1 MGDLKTMIN
10 AQFCLVHFWPLS
22 PSRPVSLCFDTNP
35 GSMGWGD
42 WFRRFRSWGWCK
54 GDAQPEIRWPCEWNS
69 EWESKRKM
77 SPKEFFVSVCV
88 LVINIIKHTFKE
100 KAPLCDH
107 GRRMSPWP
115 QFLVHLARISTGLWV
130 RSSMLH
136 KEKFVQS
143 DCMAF
148 QAKRAWRVTNKSLL
162 AHRFSIV
169 KTLAHLQSFSLGSR
183 HLRRRTHHRH
193 HRYPGQHWSAAAA
206 PVPWWLSLINLM

>member
-1 MGDLKTMIN
+1 MGDPKTMIN

-69 EWESKRKM
+69 EWE
-77 SPKEFFVSVCV
+77 
-88 LVINIIKHTFKE
+88 
-100 KAPLCDH
+100 
-107 GRRMSPWP
+107 SPWP